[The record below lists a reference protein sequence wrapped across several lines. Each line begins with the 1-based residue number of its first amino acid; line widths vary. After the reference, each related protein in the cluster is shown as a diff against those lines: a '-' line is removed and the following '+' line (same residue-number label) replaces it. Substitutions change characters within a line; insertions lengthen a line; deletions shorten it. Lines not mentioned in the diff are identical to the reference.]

1 MVAERRATR
10 ASAGCGFPDA
20 NPVVKLESSS
30 PKGKPAP
37 TRAKTQAK
45 PAAPPKLPA
54 AKANVVGPNA
64 SPPQFPCF
72 AKEEADDLALLETVP
87 EEEGEEEDE
96 EEKKMRRMISNR
108 ESARRSR
115 QRKQA
120 RLSELSQAT
129 QKLWADRCQA
139 LENVRMMTQLLV
151 KARDENSR
159 LEQELAALGRHALSM
174 TDEGAVLL
182 RDLDNHAK
190 IASAREDAARE
201 LRRYAKKL
209 SRSPSPT
216 ILTQTTETA
225 GGSDATAM
233 TTSPV
238 IVAAGDVASGPVRV
252 NLGAGGSCD
261 AFAFSAGTQFPR
273 GNRHPV
279 PNALIT

>member
-54 AKANVVGPNA
+54 AKAKVVGPNA

-72 AKEEADDLALLETVP
+72 VKEEADDLALLGTVP

-120 RLSELSQAT
+120 RLSELSAAT
-129 QKLWADRCQA
+129 QNLWQDRCQA

-159 LEQELAALGRHALSM
+159 LEQELAVLGRHALSM

-182 RDLDNHAK
+182 RDLDQHAK
-190 IASAREDAARE
+190 IASARQEASHE

-216 ILTQTTETA
+216 IAASIMMTRTTETA
-225 GGSDATAM
+225 GGSDATAI
-233 TTSPV
+233 TTAPV
-238 IVAAGDVASGPVRV
+238 IVAAPTAVAASGPVRV
-252 NLGAGGSCD
+252 NLGAVSCP
-261 AFAFSAGTQFPR
+261 AA
-273 GNRHPV
+273 
-279 PNALIT
+279 

>member
-10 ASAGCGFPDA
+10 ARAGCEFPDA
-20 NPVVKLESSS
+20 DPVVKLESMS

-45 PAAPPKLPA
+45 PAAPPKPPA
-54 AKANVVGPNA
+54 AAK
-64 SPPQFPCF
+64 SPEPPPPLPCF
-72 AKEEADDLALLETVP
+72 VNDEADDFALLETVP
-87 EEEGEEEDE
+87 EEDGEEEDE

-174 TDEGAVLL
+174 TDEGAVLI

-190 IASAREDAARE
+190 IASAREDAARDM
-201 LRRYAKKL
+201 RRYAKKL

-252 NLGAGGSCD
+252 NLGAGGSRD
-261 AFAFSAGTQFPR
+261 DFAFSAGTQFPR
-273 GNRHPV
+273 GNRHPA
-279 PNALIT
+279 PNELIT